1 MYPSAF
7 HELARIRAHEL
18 RRDADPGPRRPRRP
32 RRRRV
37 RRFVGARLVTA
48 GTRMMREVA

>member
-7 HELARIRAHEL
+7 YELARIRAHEL
-18 RRDADPGPRRPRRP
+18 RLDADPGPRRPRRP
-32 RRRRV
+32 RRRRL
-37 RRFVGARLVTA
+37 RQFVGSSLVSA